1 MKFRRCGIT
10 LRMNAGHE
18 GRRVIYNMQR
28 TDRVFKWICAGCALC
43 IGLLLLGI
51 FLHLGLH
58 SAEAWQEFGV
68 GFLWSSDWD
77 PSQERYGAWP
87 NVVGTLFTT
96 GLALLMAVPLAF
108 AAALFVVEMP
118 GWLERPLSYCV
129 DLLAAIPSVVYGMWG
144 LFVLVPL
151 MQGYVQPFLAE
162 TLGLVALPGGRWL
175 LGEDFNG
182 FGFLTAGVILALMI
196 LPYMSAVMRD
206 VLRMTPTVLRES
218 AYGLGCTRWE
228 VTRDVTVRYGVRGL
242 LGGIFIGMGRALGET
257 MAVLF
262 VIGNLMEVPAG
273 LFSSGTTIAAT
284 LACNFAESDG
294 LQRSSLFALGV
305 VLLVLCLLIQ
315 VVAQYYLHLTGAKR
329 GETR

>member
-1 MKFRRCGIT
+1 M
-10 LRMNAGHE
+10 
-18 GRRVIYNMQR
+18 
-28 TDRVFKWICAGCALC
+28 FKWICAACALS
-43 IGLLLLGI
+43 IGLLLPGI

-96 GLALLMAVPLAF
+96 ALALLMAVPLAF
-108 AAALFVVEMP
+108 AAALFVVEVP
-118 GWLERPLSYCV
+118 EWLGRPLSYCV

-162 TLGLVALPGGRWL
+162 MLGLMSLPGGRWL

-206 VLRMTPTVLRES
+206 VLRMTPVVLRES

-228 VTRDVTVRYGVRGL
+228 VTRDVMVRYGIRGL

-315 VVAQYYLHLTGAKR
+315 VAAQYYLHLTGAKR

>member
-1 MKFRRCGIT
+1 
-10 LRMNAGHE
+10 
-18 GRRVIYNMQR
+18 MQR

-43 IGLLLLGI
+43 IGLLVPGI
-51 FLHLGLH
+51 FLQLGLH
-58 SAEAWQEFGV
+58 SADAWREFGP
-68 GFLWSSDWD
+68 GFLWASDWD
-77 PSQERYGAWP
+77 PAQELYGAWP
-87 NVVGTLFTT
+87 NVAGTLLTT
-96 GLALLMAVPLAF
+96 GLALLLAVPLSF
-108 AAALFVVEMP
+108 VAALFVVEIP
-118 GWLERPLSYCV
+118 GWLGRSLSYCI
-129 DLLAAIPSVVYGMWG
+129 DMLAAIPSVIYGMWG

-151 MQGYVQPFLAE
+151 MQEYGQPFLAE
-162 TLGLVALPGGRWL
+162 TLGLAELPGGNRL

-206 VLRMTPTVLRES
+206 VFRMTPTVLRES

-228 VTRDVTVRYGVRGL
+228 VTRDVVVRYGIRGL

-294 LQRSSLFALGV
+294 LQRSSLFALGL
-305 VLLVLCLLIQ
+305 VLLVLCLGIQ
-315 VVAQYYLHLTGAKR
+315 MAAQYYLHLTGAKR
-329 GETR
+329 GEAR